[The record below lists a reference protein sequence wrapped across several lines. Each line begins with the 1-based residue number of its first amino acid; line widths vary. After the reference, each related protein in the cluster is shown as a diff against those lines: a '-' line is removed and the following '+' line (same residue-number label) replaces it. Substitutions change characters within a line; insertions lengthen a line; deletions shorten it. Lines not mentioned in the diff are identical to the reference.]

1 MVTHIHLCGT
11 GSPAFPGASTVRAL
25 RTRAASVAKGLDS
38 RCRQMVR
45 LVVLMSVLACLVLL
59 SGDLRCRAASRELE
73 GLPTTPQAEPTD
85 GKPLAIGFY
94 VDWDLHGYLS
104 LRNYIQSLDWVV
116 PSWMYMWGESMDLRT
131 SVNLE
136 VLDLIRTEKPK
147 TRILAMIQNA
157 NAGQWDG
164 INLSRF
170 LADPTLRRE
179 RIKEIAS
186 FIETYSL
193 QGIVI
198 DLEQIQDSAQKDMI
212 TFVSEVHATFKEKGW
227 IVSIAVPFD
236 DPNFDYARYAKAC
249 DYLILMGYDEHWST
263 GDPGPIASY
272 HWFSTRFATRMRGV
286 APSQTIV
293 AIGNYGYD
301 WTSGVKEAQVLTFP
315 EVMQRAR
322 KMNAT
327 VELDPASL
335 NPCYSYRSEGKAH
348 QVWFLNSA
356 SAYYQLQAADSYRPA
371 GYALW
376 RLGGEDPAIWSVLP
390 HAYHELPTLPS
401 VKQTKDAK
409 LKAPVD

>member
-11 GSPAFPGASTVRAL
+11 GSPASPGASTMRAL
-25 RTRAASVAKGLDS
+25 RTRAASMAKGPDS

-45 LVVLMSVLACLVLL
+45 LVVLTSVLACLVLL

-73 GLPTTPQAEPTD
+73 GLPTTPQAEPAD

-94 VDWDLHGYLS
+94 VDWDLNGYLS

-227 IVSIAVPFD
+227 IVSVAVPFD

-286 APSQTIV
+286 APSQTII

-301 WTSGVKEAQVLTFP
+301 WTRGVKEAQVLTFP

-335 NPCYSYRSEGKAH
+335 NPRYSYRSEGKAH

-390 HAYHELPTLPS
+390 HAYHALPTLSS
-401 VKQTKDAK
+401 VKQAKDLK